1 MSTRT
6 KQLIA
11 VSFSKTVGDVKFKGL
26 LNTLYHSIAVVQA
39 KKSGD
44 TMRDVE
50 DEASV
55 DKLAEVKTEKKL
67 PDNDRYVGRVTP
79 LNAGTHA
86 GGN

>member
-11 VSFSKTVGDVKFKGL
+11 VSFAKTVGDVKFKGL
-26 LNTLYHSIAVVQA
+26 LNTLHQSIAVVQA
-39 KKSGD
+39 KKPGD

-50 DEASV
+50 DEALA
-55 DKLAEVKTEKKL
+55 DRLAEVKTEKKF
-67 PDNDRYVGRVTP
+67 PDNDRYVGRVTT
-79 LNAGTHA
+79 LNAGSHA